1 MQYSSS
7 AIDFFFFIIKISI
20 DRRMLSLTAFGNE
33 KKKNQHI
40 KKDLENKSKDES
52 YSHIVHIDIT
62 VKK

>member
-1 MQYSSS
+1 
-7 AIDFFFFIIKISI
+7 
-20 DRRMLSLTAFGNE
+20 MLSLTAFGNE